1 MKWIY
6 REILHNAEVD
16 HGFFA
21 TLEDATRERER
32 AIGEN
37 KVASGPFE
45 VSDSYVLNEA
55 NGALARMRDVWDGKL
70 FRGAKVKIKAPG
82 GDLHGML
89 LGASGAEALR
99 IRLDGETH
107 ARIFL
112 ASTVEV
118 I

>member
-21 TLEDATRERER
+21 TLEDATQECER
-32 AIGEN
+32 AIAEN
-37 KVASGPFE
+37 KVVSGPFA

-89 LGASGAEALR
+89 LGASGAEGLR
-99 IRLDGETH
+99 VRLDGETR